1 MNLFQKLKEIE
12 DPIKKRALF
21 VALLSREVKSLCAE
35 MPIVV
40 GGEALEIYTQGGYT
54 TGDID
59 LKGPKDCMESI
70 LKEWGFQRKGR
81 IWFNPDLD
89 IYIH

>member
-1 MNLFQKLKEIE
+1 LKKLQKVE
-12 DPIKKRALF
+12 DPVKRRGLF
-21 VALLSREVKSLCAE
+21 VALLSSECEKRCGE